1 MTLVKVSIK
10 SANMMAGDI
19 NKQSVANAQ
28 LKAAYV
34 TGLL

>member
-19 NKQSVANAQ
+19 LTSNQ
-28 LKAAYV
+28 
-34 TGLL
+34 